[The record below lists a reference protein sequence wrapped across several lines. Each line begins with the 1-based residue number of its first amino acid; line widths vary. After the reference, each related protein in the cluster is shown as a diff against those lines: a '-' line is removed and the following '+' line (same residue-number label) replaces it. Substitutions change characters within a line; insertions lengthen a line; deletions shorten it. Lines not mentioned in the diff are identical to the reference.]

1 MRTLLS
7 LLLFVFLPVFA
18 LPSSVLAWSQP
29 HQAITKAALERLPA
43 DQKAFLGEELAS
55 LGENY
60 CLIPD
65 HVFTDRANAKFAMV
79 DDKPKEVYRLNL
91 HLPAQQPENL
101 ETLRY
106 FLEKAVLSLKSGNV
120 KDGARYMGTICHQ
133 IEYYGSPSHTMPG
146 DNMFTLLQQFLPPP
160 EAMKDKLL
168 HGPVESGEL
177 SVEIPEYQPRL
188 LGTTV
193 NEAAWRLMHRIHE
206 GIINARSTTIPII
219 QALYA
224 DDAKTVEL
232 QQLKAA
238 KMDAHIVADALFTII
253 SIGTRTPQELEA
265 SAGGAALK
273 HTSIFNFFPI
283 EAASLYFPQTQFF
296 SAPHWG
302 HARSGVILAEG
313 KRALP
318 LKLRVQ
324 KDGAVTE
331 KEFPEGISSGMGRAL
346 TFLLPAG
353 VYSRFTVLAG
363 LHPELGAQGHVE
375 FTIIGDGKTL
385 ATAVIT
391 GAEPAKAMD
400 CEVAG
405 ISELQLTLSSKGGD
419 PKSNYAIWADP
430 VLQKP

>member
-1 MRTLLS
+1 MRTFHLLLLS
-7 LLLFVFLPVFA
+7 AFLPVFA
-18 LPSSVLAWSQP
+18 LPPSALAWSQP
-29 HQAITKAALERLPA
+29 HQAITKAALERLPTH
-43 DQKAFLGEELAS
+43 QKAFLGEELAL

-65 HVFTDRANAKFAMV
+65 NVFTDRANAKFAML
-79 DDKPKEVYRLNL
+79 DDKPKEIYRLNL

-106 FLEKAVLSLKSGNV
+106 FLEKAVSALQAQNV

-133 IEYYGSPSHTMPG
+133 IEDYGSPSHTMPG
-146 DNMFTLLQQFLPPP
+146 DNMFTLLQQFLPPS
-160 EAMKDKLL
+160 EGMKDKLL
-168 HGPVESGEL
+168 HSPVESGEL
-177 SVEIPEYQPRL
+177 TVTIPGYQPKL

-193 NEAAWRLMHRIHE
+193 NEAAWRLLHRIHE

-224 DDAKTVEL
+224 EDPKTVEY
-232 QQLKAA
+232 QQLRAA
-238 KMDAHIVADALFTII
+238 TTDAQIVADALFTIL
-253 SIGTRTPQELEA
+253 SLGTRTTDELEA
-265 SAGGAALK
+265 SAEGAAL
-273 HTSIFNFFPI
+273 TRSSISKLFPL
-283 EAASLYFPQTQFF
+283 EAASLYFPQSQFF
-296 SAPHWG
+296 SSPHWG

-324 KDGAVTE
+324 TADAVKET
-331 KEFPEGISSGMGRAL
+331 EFPEGISAGMGRSL

-363 LHPELGAQGHVE
+363 LHPELGAQGNVE
-375 FTIIGDGKTL
+375 FTISGDGKTL
-385 ATAVIT
+385 ATGVVS
-391 GAEPAKAMD
+391 GAEPAKAID
-400 CEVAG
+400 CAVSG
-405 ISELQLTLSSKGGD
+405 VSELQLALSSKGGD

-430 VLQKP
+430 VLLKH